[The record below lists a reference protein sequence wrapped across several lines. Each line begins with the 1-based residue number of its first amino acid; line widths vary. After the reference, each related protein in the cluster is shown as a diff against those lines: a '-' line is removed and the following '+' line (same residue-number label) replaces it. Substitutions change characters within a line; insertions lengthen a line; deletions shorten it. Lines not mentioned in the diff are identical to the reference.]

1 MIETA
6 ARIGHRGSRSNDR
19 AERPAHRVV
28 DLGRVWLIDGVPPST
43 NSLLIVVVQR
53 SLAYTRLRP

>member
-1 MIETA
+1 VHHLREQV
-6 ARIGHRGSRSNDR
+6 RRERVDR
-19 AERPAHRVV
+19 RCSAV
-28 DLGRVWLIDGVPPST
+28 D